1 MNVDMSMRNDD
12 ITYIDCWLTTLPST
26 HIHRPST
33 AWSVIPIHHIPDVV
47 CNNGNLL
54 RRYPYK
60 TWNVEIMQK
69 KEDNNGIKV

>member
-1 MNVDMSMRNDD
+1 MDVDRNVRNHD

-47 CNNGNLL
+47 LKNGNLL
-54 RRYPYK
+54 RR
-60 TWNVEIMQK
+60 
-69 KEDNNGIKV
+69 